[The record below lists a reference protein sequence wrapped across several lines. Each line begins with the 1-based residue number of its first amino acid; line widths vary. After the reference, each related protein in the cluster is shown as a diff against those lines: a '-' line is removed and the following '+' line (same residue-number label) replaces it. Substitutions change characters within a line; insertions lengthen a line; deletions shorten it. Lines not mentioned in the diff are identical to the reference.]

1 MCRAYWTILAL
12 SVAVGALVTLA
23 LANRLLAALDEQREE
38 ERRNALSAETA
49 WLIRDTAEKGLVF
62 ERDRAEWE
70 YSVN

>member
-1 MCRAYWTILAL
+1 MIAL
-12 SVAVGALVTLA
+12 SVGFGALVTLA
-23 LANRLLAALDEQREE
+23 LANRLLMALDDDCAASRAALDG